1 MCKET
6 LTKETVEVTNFIWND
21 KGKKLPAGE
30 LLSTLITLSD
40 SEKETN
46 PIENPDIV
54 DYLGGEGFVVSA
66 SNGEY
71 KVNPEKKA
79 DLIALGNKVSDAI
92 DKELEACIN
101 KDIKPVPTILV
112 MPVPIGIKVD

>member
-6 LTKETVEVTNFIWND
+6 LIKETVEVANFIWND

-46 PIENPDIV
+46 PIVNEDII
-54 DYLGGEGFVVSA
+54 DYLGGEGFIVEA
-66 SNGEY
+66 DNGEY
-71 KVNPEKKA
+71 RVNQEKKQE
-79 DLIALGNKVSDAI
+79 LVALGDKVSDAI
-92 DKELEACIN
+92 DKELENCIN

-112 MPVPIGIKVD
+112 MPVPIGIKAD